1 MHKFLAS
8 IALAAAMTIS
18 GTAVLAGN
26 HKSGETNSHK
36 PGEANEHKP
45 AKHGGA
51 SVGTAAGV
59 DAVLGAVFE
68 AEETRLIRDY
78 FGTHRVEA
86 KPLPPG
92 IAKNLARGKP
102 LPPGIAK
109 RYLPGDLSARLPVR
123 DGYERLIVGDDVLL
137 ISTATGI
144 IVDILSGAL

>member
-1 MHKFLAS
+1 MHRFLVS
-8 IALAAAMTIS
+8 LTLAAAMTIS
-18 GTAVLAGN
+18 GTALTAGN
-26 HKSGETNSHK
+26 HKS
-36 PGEANEHKP
+36 GEANEHKP

-51 SVGTAAGV
+51 SAGAANGV

-68 AEETRLIRDY
+68 AEEARLIREY
-78 FGTHRVEA
+78 FGMHRMEA

-109 RYLPGDLSARLPVR
+109 RYLPGDLSARLPAR
-123 DGYERLIVGDDVLL
+123 DGYERLLVGDDVLL

-144 IVDILSGAL
+144 IVDILAGAL